1 MTQQTHHGAQ
11 TQQQRLESAKAAL
24 AQAMVASRRSGSAL
38 SPDVDPHYAQAKR
51 IVLRRLAAAPRS
63 RAQLA
68 ETLAGKQIPQAVADA
83 VLDRMEEVGLVDDE
97 AFAEMVV
104 RSASQGRG
112 LARRSLAEE
121 LRKRGVSDEIAEQ
134 ALSPVDDATERDA
147 ARWLVDKRLRTM
159 GGLEID
165 VKRRRLAGMLA
176 RKGYSSGVVYPVVS
190 EALAEMAEH
199 RRD

>member
-1 MTQQTHHGAQ
+1 MTQQTHQGAQ
-11 TQQQRLESAKAAL
+11 PQHQRLETAKAAL
-24 AQAMVASRRSGSAL
+24 AQAMVASKRSGSSL
-38 SPDVDPHYAQAKR
+38 SPDVDPQYAQAKR
-51 IVLRRLAAAPRS
+51 IVLRKLAAAPRS

-68 ETLAGKQIPQAVADA
+68 EALAAKQIPEAVADA
-83 VLDRMEEVGLVDDE
+83 VLARMEEVGLVDDE

-147 ARWLVDKRLRTM
+147 ARRLVDKRLRTM

-190 EALAEMAEH
+190 EALAEAVEH